1 MNVKD
6 AMTTTPARCTP
17 GINLGAAVEI
27 LWHGNC
33 GILPIVDEQER
44 VISVITARDIC
55 IALGTRNRLAG
66 EITVGEV
73 ATHRAICCGPDD
85 DVRSAL
91 AKMVQAKV
99 RRLPVVNAEGKLEGI
114 LAMDDVVA
122 PIVIKSGG
130 LKSGGLKDSGRGS
143 TATSSDALSTTLR
156 STDSPASRQGRR
168 LNT

>member
-6 AMTTTPARCTP
+6 AMMTAPARCTP

-27 LWHGNC
+27 LWNGNC
-33 GILPIVDEQER
+33 GILPIVDEHER
-44 VISVITARDIC
+44 VISVITERDIC

-73 ATHRAICCGPDD
+73 ATHRAICCSPDD

-99 RRLPVVNAEGKLEGI
+99 RRLPVVNAEGKLEGMI
-114 LAMDDVVA
+114 AMDDVVA
-122 PIVIKSGG
+122 PIV
-130 LKSGGLKDSGRGS
+130 LKDSGRGNQP
-143 TATSSDALSTTLR
+143 TSQDALSKPLR
-156 STDSPASRQGRR
+156 SSDSPASHQSRR
-168 LNT
+168 LDT

>member
-6 AMTTTPARCTP
+6 AMTTAPARCTP

-27 LWHGNC
+27 LWKGNC
-33 GILPIVDEQER
+33 GLLPIVDEQER
-44 VISVITARDIC
+44 VISVITERDIC

-91 AKMVQAKV
+91 AKMVQAKI

-114 LAMDDVVA
+114 IAMDDVVA
-122 PIVIKSGG
+122 PIV
-130 LKSGGLKDSGRGS
+130 LKDSGLKDSGRGS
-143 TATSSDALSTTLR
+143 TATSQDALSTTLR

>member
-1 MNVKD
+1 
-6 AMTTTPARCTP
+6 MTTAPARCTP

-33 GILPIVDEQER
+33 GLLPIVDEHQR
-44 VISVITARDIC
+44 VVSVITERDIC

-73 ATHRAICCGPDD
+73 ATHRAICCSPDD

-91 AKMVQAKV
+91 AKMVQAKI
-99 RRLPVVNAEGKLEGI
+99 RRLPVVNAEGELEGI
-114 LAMDDVVA
+114 IAMDDVVA
-122 PIVIKSGG
+122 PIV
-130 LKSGGLKDSGRGS
+130 LKDSGLKDSGLKDSGLKNSGRGNQ
-143 TATSSDALSTTLR
+143 ATSQDAVSTPIR
-156 STDSPASRQGRR
+156 GTDSPANRQGRR

>member
-6 AMTTTPARCTP
+6 AMMTAPARCTP

-27 LWHGNC
+27 LWKGNC
-33 GILPIVDEQER
+33 GLVPVVDQQER
-44 VISVITARDIC
+44 VISVITERDIC

-73 ATHRAICCGPDD
+73 ATHRAICCSPDD

-91 AKMVQAKV
+91 AKMMQAKI

-114 LAMDDVVA
+114 IAMDDVVA
-122 PIVIKSGG
+122 PIV
-130 LKSGGLKDSGRGS
+130 LKDSGRANRP
-143 TATSSDALSTTLR
+143 TPPDALSKPLH
-156 STDSPASRQGRR
+156 SSDSPAESSKPPPEPMTNAMRA
-168 LNT
+168 